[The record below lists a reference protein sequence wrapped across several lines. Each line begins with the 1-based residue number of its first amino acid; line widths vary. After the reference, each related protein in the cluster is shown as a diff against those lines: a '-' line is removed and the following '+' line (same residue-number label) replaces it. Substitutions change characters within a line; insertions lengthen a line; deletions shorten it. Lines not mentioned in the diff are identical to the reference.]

1 MRNLRLLF
9 SWAAKFACHSP
20 KRGAHSLPASLLL
33 QEPPHALKSQSA
45 ESIMASPVVGFDSVA
60 RVSAVLEVLHGT
72 THNGFPVL
80 AGKGAQAQVAGGGS
94 QLDAVAAAAAAG
106 AAGRL
111 QGFVLRSQVSQGSCW
126 PR

>member
-1 MRNLRLLF
+1 VHTF
-9 SWAAKFACHSP
+9 C
-20 KRGAHSLPASLLL
+20 LPLSLLL

-94 QLDAVAAAAAAG
+94 QLDAAAAAAAG

-126 PR
+126 PRCQVQL

>member
-1 MRNLRLLF
+1 
-9 SWAAKFACHSP
+9 
-20 KRGAHSLPASLLL
+20 
-33 QEPPHALKSQSA
+33 
-45 ESIMASPVVGFDSVA
+45 MASPVVGFDSVA

-72 THNGFPVL
+72 THN
-80 AGKGAQAQVAGGGS
+80 GAQAQVAGGGS

-126 PR
+126 PRCQVQL